1 MNRDTVIALIAAALV
16 HGGLAASSFI
26 KSDHAPVAAPV
37 ETPTIALDLPP
48 PPPPD
53 EPEVVE
59 AGTEAPAEHVELA
72 PPTQADVPSAVIDS
86 VFVQQVQPPP
96 PPQINRGAGIVI
108 PTATRPGSGDTGL
121 KNIFNLAELDQRLEV
136 RVRTKPNIPYEL
148 KRTGLTRAEVLVG
161 FIVDTN
167 GDVREAYIVR
177 SNHSA
182 LEEPVLQA
190 VARWK
195 FKPGRR
201 AGVPVNTRVE
211 QLLEFNLQD
220 A

>member
-16 HGGLAASSFI
+16 HGGLAASGYFT
-26 KSDHAPVAAPV
+26 SDPAPEILPV

-59 AGTEAPAEHVELA
+59 ASTEAPAEHVELA

-86 VFVQQVQPPP
+86 VFVQQVQAPP

-108 PTATRPGSGDTGL
+108 PTATRPGSGDAGL
-121 KNIFNLAELDQRLEV
+121 KNIFSLAELDQRLEV

-148 KRTGLTRAEVLVG
+148 KRTGLTRAEVVVG

>member
-1 MNRDTVIALIAAALV
+1 MNRDTLIALFASVLV
-16 HGGLAASSFI
+16 HGGVAASGFF
-26 KSDHAPVAAPV
+26 KSEPAPVIAPV
-37 ETPTIALDLPP
+37 ETPVIALDLPP

-59 AGTEAPAEHVELA
+59 ASTEAPSEQIELA
-72 PPTQADVPSAVIDS
+72 PPTQADIPSAVIDS
-86 VFVQQVQPPP
+86 AFVQQVQAPP

-108 PTATRPGSGDTGL
+108 PTATRPGSGDAGL
-121 KNIFNLAELDQRLEV
+121 KNIFNLADLDQRLEV
-136 RVRTKPNIPYEL
+136 RVRTKPNIPFEL
-148 KRTGLTRAEVLVG
+148 KRTGLNRAEVLVG
-161 FIVDTN
+161 FIVDAN
-167 GDVREAYIVR
+167 GDVRDAYIIR
-177 SNHSA
+177 SNHSS

-201 AGVPVNTRVE
+201 AGAAVNTRVE

-220 A
+220 S